1 MKKNNMYKFE
11 KAYWSQGNKYILG
24 LDEAG
29 RGCWAGPLVVAGCI
43 LPMNYKNDEIND
55 SKKLSAK
62 KRERLFEEIIKSAVA
77 YDIEFISPIDVDK
90 LNPKQATI
98 SGMNDVY
105 HNIKISPNVVFVD
118 AEKLPNIKVKTESII
133 KGDSKSIS
141 IAAASI
147 LAKVARDRYMISIAY
162 KYPEY
167 NFDVNKGYGT
177 INHLKALKKYGPIQK
192 FHRFSYRPIK
202 EVIKK

>member
-77 YDIEFISPIDVDK
+77 YDIEFISPIDDDIIY
-90 LNPKQATI
+90 PK
-98 SGMNDVY
+98 
-105 HNIKISPNVVFVD
+105 
-118 AEKLPNIKVKTESII
+118 
-133 KGDSKSIS
+133 
-141 IAAASI
+141 
-147 LAKVARDRYMISIAY
+147 
-162 KYPEY
+162 
-167 NFDVNKGYGT
+167 
-177 INHLKALKKYGPIQK
+177 
-192 FHRFSYRPIK
+192 
-202 EVIKK
+202 

>member
-43 LPMNYKNDEIND
+43 LPMNYKNDGIND

-167 NFDVNKGYGT
+167 NFDINKGYGT
-177 INHLKALKKYGPIQK
+177 VNHLKVLKKYGPIQK